1 MPSSIEANIGV
12 SVKLQLNF
20 RNIDII
26 LKLLS
31 SDAQLIIYGLSKPID
46 RDCKF
51 CDDEY
56 KPPYFDNR
64 ILQKLS
70 GLKNEEEF
78 IENSSKVAEMRDD
91 KMVLRKK
98 IEYLNFEDE
107 GEVDD
112 YLEILDDYD
121 GLNDDF
127 DDDSENDSQNDS
139 ENDSQNETHENIVP
153 ISDQEID
160 KKKLKKRYE
169 ESKVE
174 QKYVNYDLNE
184 KKISFLFYINLL
196 NFGLSLNLRDVYDT
210 DFGTIGK
217 LSKYMNDID
226 KATKFFT
233 DLGIDK
239 ENLSVF
245 NYNSSEGY

>member
-12 SVKLQLNF
+12 SVKLRLNF
-20 RNIDII
+20 KNIDII

-31 SDAQLIIYGLSKPID
+31 SHSKLIIYGLSEPID

-51 CDDEY
+51 DDYEN

-70 GLKNEEEF
+70 EFKNQEEF
-78 IENSSKVAEMRDD
+78 IEYASKVAEMRGD

-98 IEYLNFEDE
+98 LEYVNFENDD
-107 GEVDD
+107 EVDD
-112 YLEILDDYD
+112 YLEIIDNYD
-121 GLNDDF
+121 GLND
-127 DDDSENDSQNDS
+127 DDDSENDSENDS
-139 ENDSQNETHENIVP
+139 EINSKDETQENIVP
-153 ISDQEID
+153 ISAQESD
-160 KKKLKKRYE
+160 KNKLKKRYE
-169 ESKVE
+169 QSKDE
-174 QKYVNYDLNE
+174 QKYVDCNLNE

-196 NFGLSLNLRDVYDT
+196 NFDLSLNLRSDYDT
-210 DFGTIGK
+210 DFGKIGK
-217 LSKYMNDID
+217 LSEFMNDID

>member
-20 RNIDII
+20 KNIDII

-56 KPPYFDNR
+56 KSPYFYNR

-78 IENSSKVAEMRDD
+78 MDNLSKVSEMRSD

-98 IEYLNFEDE
+98 VEYVNFEDE
-107 GEVDD
+107 CEVDD
-112 YLEILDDYD
+112 YLEVLENYD
-121 GLNDDF
+121 ST
-127 DDDSENDSQNDS
+127 DDSENNTEDATEDAK
-139 ENDSQNETHENIVP
+139 EDA
-153 ISDQEID
+153 
-160 KKKLKKRYE
+160 KKKLRERYE
-169 ESKVE
+169 HSKVE
-174 QKYVNYDLNE
+174 QKYVNCDLNE
-184 KKISFLFYINLL
+184 KKILFSFYYNLL
-196 NFGLSLNLRDVYDT
+196 NFDVNLNSKKEYDT
-210 DFGTIGK
+210 DFGTVGK
-217 LSKYMNDID
+217 LTDFINNIEKS
-226 KATKFFT
+226 TKFFT
-233 DLGIDK
+233 DFGIDK

-245 NYNSSEGY
+245 NYNTSERY